1 MIRRILK
8 RLPATLPSKYPRF
21 VEVGHPHFLGGS
33 TISWRARAACAV
45 LMGVKNSNL
54 RNGGRKNSISRS
66 GSKSD
71 PAIRSASNIGKSRH
85 SYRNGSTALKHEGPT
100 RGGA

>member
-33 TISWRARAACAV
+33 TISRRRRAACAV
-45 LMGVKNSNL
+45 LMGGENSNL
-54 RNGGRKNSISRS
+54 RNGGRRNSISRS

-71 PAIRSASNIGKSRH
+71 PAIRSDLNIGRVTTDN
-85 SYRNGSTALKHEGPT
+85 RNGSTAAT
-100 RGGA
+100 RSNERL